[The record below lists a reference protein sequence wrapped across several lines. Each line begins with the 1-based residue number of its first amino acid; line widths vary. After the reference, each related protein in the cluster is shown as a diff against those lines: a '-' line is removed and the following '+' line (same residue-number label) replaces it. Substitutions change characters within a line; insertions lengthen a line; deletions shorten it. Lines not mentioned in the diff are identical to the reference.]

1 MNEDLLVSI
10 CCSAP
15 PVVAKTDIFTS
26 SIPAG
31 DIDFDTM
38 DGNPSDP
45 ESWVSRTI
53 AFGTCSDCQE
63 RSRLVPG

>member
-15 PVVAKTDIFTS
+15 PVVAKTDIFKS

-38 DGNPSDP
+38 DGDP
-45 ESWVSRTI
+45 DSSWVSRTI
-53 AFGTCSDCQE
+53 VFGTCTYCQE